1 MGSHTAAVRV
11 FVAVDLSAEVAE
23 VVSNVARPA
32 LRSVRWTTPE
42 QWHVTLR
49 FLGEVGPEELAG
61 AHGLFAA
68 LDTVPAS
75 LADHGEGPVEA
86 VLGPVVGWFPGRQV
100 LQIPVEGLDAL
111 ASAVRQATATWGS
124 PPGRFFRA
132 HLTVARTRGRAKG
145 PAGLAGAPIAA
156 RWAVPDLI
164 LYSSVAGPEGSRYQV
179 VHRVALPSRGE
190 T

>member
-1 MGSHTAAVRV
+1 MRL

-49 FLGEVGPEELAG
+49 FLGEVGQDELAG
-61 AHGLFAA
+61 PHGLFAA

-75 LADHGEGPVEA
+75 LADHGEGLVEA
-86 VLGPVVGWFPGRQV
+86 VLGPVVGWLPGRQV
-100 LQIPVEGLDAL
+100 LQVPVEGLDAV
-111 ASAVRQATATWGS
+111 ASAVRQATVGWGN
-124 PPGRFFRA
+124 PPDRSFRA
-132 HLTVARTRGRAKG
+132 HLTLARIRGRARG
-145 PAGLAGAPIAA
+145 PASLAGAPIAA
-156 RWAVPDLI
+156 RWAVPDFI

-179 VHRVALPSRGE
+179 VHRVALPSRGG